1 MCDTPS
7 PTGTTT
13 RVQYTRTASRVM
25 RANSALVSYDVRHS
39 ARIISIQATRRGL
52 VLSVFAWHL
61 RPISKRLYLRS
72 ATIEVKFEFEMGIAT
87 RRVLPAATAQELD
100 ALVCLISN
108 ERPVPAAFHETFVGS
123 KQAEMSPVHAR
134 HAFTNRA
141 HTFFVNNMT
150 RMSQFH
156 LFGKTEIERLTEG
169 TRKCQSASEAYHF
182 PPRYRR
188 ERGCAEALCPMLI
201 RQCAAEIPPP

>member
-1 MCDTPS
+1 MSDTPS
-7 PTGTTT
+7 ATGTTT

-25 RANSALVSYDVRHS
+25 CANSALVSHDVRHI

-52 VLSVFAWHL
+52 VLWVFAWHV

-108 ERPVPAAFHETFVGS
+108 ERLVPAAFHETFAGS

-134 HAFTNRA
+134 HAVRNRT
-141 HTFFVNNMT
+141 HTFFVNNMK
-150 RMSQFH
+150 RMSH
-156 LFGKTEIERLTEG
+156 FGKTGIE
-169 TRKCQSASEAYHF
+169 
-182 PPRYRR
+182 R
-188 ERGCAEALCPMLI
+188 ERGDDGVSECVEGVPSSAS
-201 RQCAAEIPPP
+201 IPPRARMC